1 MTTLINKS
9 QKFYSEKILI
19 YLFCLYPLGFLI
31 GNSIINLTIVFIA
44 ICFFL
49 LNWKK
54 KIIVYKDQILLILIF
69 FFLSLLINLIFST
82 NQSLSIFRVVK
93 FLFIILFIFAFR
105 YILEKEDNTNIIL
118 KFWSAIIAI
127 VIFDLIFEF
136 IFGRNIIGLKS
147 IIPGRLASFT
157 GGEMVIGH
165 FFSAFCL
172 IILSFFKYQFPKKR
186 NYLMILSIFFIL
198 ISFFIGERSNFVKTF
213 IMISLFILFLVDYKI
228 KFKISLAIIIL
239 FFMGIFLSTNKFYKK
254 RYFDQMTDLF
264 KKDGINNY
272 LANSQYGAHYD
283 VAYEIFRQNKIFG
296 VGIKNFR
303 KHSFDTKYINQ
314 NHIYKDWSGA
324 THPHQIHYEFLSETG
339 LFGYISFLIFIFFS
353 FFISIKSYLYNK
365 NYYQFSGFCYV
376 AVSILPLIPSGSFF
390 STFSSGLFW
399 INYAFMTAF
408 LSKISK

>member
-147 IIPGRLASFT
+147 IIPGR
-157 GGEMVIGH
+157 
-165 FFSAFCL
+165 
-172 IILSFFKYQFPKKR
+172 
-186 NYLMILSIFFIL
+186 
-198 ISFFIGERSNFVKTF
+198 
-213 IMISLFILFLVDYKI
+213 
-228 KFKISLAIIIL
+228 
-239 FFMGIFLSTNKFYKK
+239 
-254 RYFDQMTDLF
+254 
-264 KKDGINNY
+264 
-272 LANSQYGAHYD
+272 
-283 VAYEIFRQNKIFG
+283 
-296 VGIKNFR
+296 
-303 KHSFDTKYINQ
+303 
-314 NHIYKDWSGA
+314 
-324 THPHQIHYEFLSETG
+324 
-339 LFGYISFLIFIFFS
+339 
-353 FFISIKSYLYNK
+353 
-365 NYYQFSGFCYV
+365 
-376 AVSILPLIPSGSFF
+376 
-390 STFSSGLFW
+390 
-399 INYAFMTAF
+399 
-408 LSKISK
+408 